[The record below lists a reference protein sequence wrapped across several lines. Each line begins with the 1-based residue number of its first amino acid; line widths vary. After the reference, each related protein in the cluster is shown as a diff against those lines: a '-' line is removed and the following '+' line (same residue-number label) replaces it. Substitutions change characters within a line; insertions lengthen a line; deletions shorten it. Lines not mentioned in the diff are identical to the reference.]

1 MVCFFSGSR
10 VQSPGVCSLWNFAR
24 RGETFFL
31 ELYTIYINNY
41 VFSGI
46 KGKYSAMRSIL
57 YFFLTIFG
65 LETTCIKPIQDYSN
79 KIYASNSP
87 IRTFSTLIFSVLL
100 IDSSEWSCIQ
110 LGWTRDTDSGHTSL
124 APPWC
129 TAKWGMLII
138 FAWGKVGHSTI
149 ENIYNWK
156 QNF

>member
-10 VQSPGVCSLWNFAR
+10 VQSPGVCSLWNLAR

-31 ELYTIYINNY
+31 EHYLYKLLCFQWNKRKIQRNA
-41 VFSGI
+41 
-46 KGKYSAMRSIL
+46 KYTL
-57 YFFLTIFG
+57 FFLTIFG

-110 LGWTRDTDSGHTSL
+110 PGWTRDTDSGHTSL